1 MRSLRAERNS
11 RNTLCSSLKGSQV
24 VYFIRLYE
32 KTGAVDDES
41 ELQRIEYKFKET
53 KDITQTR
60 DKVSSEW
67 RLFSKMN
74 FVTYRSTYDSS
85 CYRIESR
92 TSKNSDELR
101 ACIEKAYVVVTYCV
115 CKSII

>member
-1 MRSLRAERNS
+1 MQE
-11 RNTLCSSLKGSQV
+11 NTG
-24 VYFIRLYE
+24 
-32 KTGAVDDES
+32 TVDDE
-41 ELQRIEYKFKET
+41 LQRFEYEFKER
-53 KDITQTR
+53 KDITPTR

-74 FVTYRSTYDSS
+74 FVTCRSTYHSL
-85 CYRIESR
+85 CHRIESR

-115 CKSII
+115 